1 MNESLV
7 FAQFGLLATLGWQ
20 IFHRW
25 ATLSWGTA
33 VAILLALAFTLAAW
47 TLTVNR
53 PGNFRIVPEPK
64 DDGQLITTGPYEWI
78 RHPMYTSLL
87 LFAAASALLI
97 NGWWAWF
104 NWLALLIVLIFKL
117 AVEEHLLEQH
127 FPTYKDYKSHTK
139 RLIPW
144 VF

>member
-20 IFHRW
+20 IFQRW
-25 ATLSWGTA
+25 ATLSWSTA
-33 VAILLALAFTLAAW
+33 VAILLALAFTLTAW

-53 PGNFRIVPEPK
+53 PGNFRIIPEPK

-87 LFAAASALLI
+87 LLAAASALLI

-127 FPTYKDYKSHTK
+127 FAAYKDYKSHTK

-144 VF
+144 FF